1 MPWHPFLIRPVW
13 LGILSVLASAAP
25 PARADDRPAQGTGES
40 GPVSFV
46 RQVLPVLTRQGC
58 NAGSCHGTPT
68 GKNGF
73 RLSLRGYDPA
83 LDIISLTR
91 DVTGRRIDPIAP
103 ESSLLLLKGTATIS
117 HEGGRRLAVGRSPD
131 ELLRHRI
138 YEGGI

>member
-1 MPWHPFLIRPVW
+1 MTAPLERNLAMPRHPFLIRPVW
-13 LGILSVLASAAP
+13 LGVLSLLAFAAP
-25 PARADDRPAQGTGES
+25 PTYADDRPAGGTDES

-83 LDIISLTR
+83 LDIASL
-91 DVTGRRIDPIAP
+91 
-103 ESSLLLLKGTATIS
+103 
-117 HEGGRRLAVGRSPD
+117 
-131 ELLRHRI
+131 
-138 YEGGI
+138 